1 MSQTVNTYPVK
12 GMTCAACANSVE
24 NILKMTDGVSD
35 AKVNYASGQAQVTY
49 DQELQ
54 DFRGLQK
61 MVQAIGYD
69 LSEKV
74 DYEKIKAEK
83 KADLLWYRKRLVIA
97 AVFSIPVFL
106 LSMVFPGQPYEDWAM
121 LILSFPVIFFSGQ
134 HFYVSAYKK
143 LLHRQFN
150 MDTLIAMGTGSAF
163 LYSLLNTFF
172 PNLFVEPHL
181 YYESAVVIITL
192 ILLGNFLEE
201 RAKAKTG
208 EAIEKL
214 MGLQPNEAIVVEGA
228 NETIVAIED
237 LQEGQIVKVV
247 PGDKIPVDGLV
258 ENGALFVDESMLTG
272 EPVAVEKV
280 NGDQVAAGTINKSG
294 AALVRTQKIGE
305 GTQLAQIIRW
315 VNEAQNSKAP
325 AQKLADRISSIFVPV
340 VIGLAL
346 VSGLIWYFVGP
357 EPNGINA
364 FTIFITVLIIACPCA
379 LGLATPTAIMVG
391 MGKGAKNGVLLKDA
405 EALEKMQ
412 HLNVL
417 LLDKTGTLTEGK
429 PMVSEIFVSPDVDDK
444 MAFSALKSLE
454 KHSEHPLAKTIVE
467 HFTGFTDL
475 EVSNFK
481 SVAGKGVEGVIEGVQ
496 YLATKPLG
504 SEEKWYNDAFQS
516 LDTRGASIIELK
528 KENTPIL
535 LVGFEDKI
543 KHGAKEQIEQF
554 KKKQLQ
560 VVLLTGD
567 NERSAESV
575 SEVLKLDEVRA
586 NQLPKDK
593 LEAVKE
599 FQKQGKAVAMAGD
612 GINDAPALSQAD
624 LGIAM
629 GTGTDVAMASADV
642 TLLHGDISKINT
654 AIKLSSQISATIK
667 QNLFWAFFYNVLAI
681 PIAAGVLY
689 PLNGFLLN
697 PMIAGG
703 AMAFSSLTVVLN
715 SLWLKAKPL

>member
-1 MSQTVNTYPVK
+1 
-12 GMTCAACANSVE
+12 
-24 NILKMTDGVSD
+24 
-35 AKVNYASGQAQVTY
+35 
-49 DQELQ
+49 
-54 DFRGLQK
+54 
-61 MVQAIGYD
+61 
-69 LSEKV
+69 
-74 DYEKIKAEK
+74 
-83 KADLLWYRKRLVIA
+83 
-97 AVFSIPVFL
+97 
-106 LSMVFPGQPYEDWAM
+106 
-121 LILSFPVIFFSGQ
+121 
-134 HFYVSAYKK
+134 
-143 LLHRQFN
+143 
-150 MDTLIAMGTGSAF
+150 
-163 LYSLLNTFF
+163 
-172 PNLFVEPHL
+172 
-181 YYESAVVIITL
+181 
-192 ILLGNFLEE
+192 
-201 RAKAKTG
+201 
-208 EAIEKL
+208 
-214 MGLQPNEAIVVEGA
+214 
-228 NETIVAIED
+228 
-237 LQEGQIVKVV
+237 
-247 PGDKIPVDGLV
+247 
-258 ENGALFVDESMLTG
+258 
-272 EPVAVEKV
+272 
-280 NGDQVAAGTINKSG
+280 
-294 AALVRTQKIGE
+294 
-305 GTQLAQIIRW
+305 
-315 VNEAQNSKAP
+315 
-325 AQKLADRISSIFVPV
+325 
-340 VIGLAL
+340 
-346 VSGLIWYFVGP
+346 
-357 EPNGINA
+357 
-364 FTIFITVLIIACPCA
+364 
-379 LGLATPTAIMVG
+379 MVG

-467 HFTGFTDL
+467 HFTGFPDL

-481 SVAGKGVEGVIEGVQ
+481 SVAGKGVEGDIEGVQ
-496 YLATKPLG
+496 YLATKPSG

-516 LDTRGASIIELK
+516 LGARGASIIELK

-654 AIKLSSQISATIK
+654 AIELSSQISATIK